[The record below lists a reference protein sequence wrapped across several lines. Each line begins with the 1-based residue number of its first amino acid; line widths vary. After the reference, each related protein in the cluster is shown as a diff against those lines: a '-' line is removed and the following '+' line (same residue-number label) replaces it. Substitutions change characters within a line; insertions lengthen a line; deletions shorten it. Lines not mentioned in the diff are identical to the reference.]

1 MTTDKYLLNLN
12 LDEIRSIKL
21 PKIDYVKDTK
31 VRKLP
36 SDIVTELNEFWNLIS
51 ENGIIAPNTL
61 RNYLREIGQQ
71 QKIQIY
77 LIFNFR
83 FSSIEYGSFPSN

>member
-61 RNYLREIGQQ
+61 RNYLREIG
-71 QKIQIY
+71 
-77 LIFNFR
+77 
-83 FSSIEYGSFPSN
+83 